1 MSCNTNCGCTST
13 AETTQ
18 TSTTTTNAT
27 TQSGATYRPEI
38 DIRETAEAF
47 VVEADVPGATPESV
61 DLTVDQGVLTLR
73 AGVPGRSPDG
83 ARRLVREY
91 GVGSYERSFRVGEGV
106 DTDKIGA
113 ELKDGV
119 LTLTLP
125 KSETTRARKIKVA
138 G

>member
-1 MSCNTNCGCTST
+1 MSCNTNCGCAST
-13 AETTQ
+13 AETKT
-18 TSTTTTNAT
+18 TSTTAAAPA
-27 TQSGATYRPEI
+27 GATYRPEI
-38 DIRETAEAF
+38 DIRETPEAF
-47 VVEADVPGATPESV
+47 IVEADVPGATPESV

-73 AGVPGRSPDG
+73 VGVPGRSPDG

-91 GVGSYERSFRVGEGV
+91 GVGSYERSFRIGEGV
-106 DTDKIGA
+106 DTEKIGA

>member
-1 MSCNTNCGCTST
+1 MSCNTYCGSETIATS
-13 AETTQ
+13 A
-18 TSTTTTNAT
+18 TTTNAT

-47 VVEADVPGATPESV
+47 IVEADVPGATPETI

-73 AGVPGRSPDG
+73 AGVPGRHPDG